1 MKHRPV
7 EQWSI
12 AKSLAL
18 LAAIFA
24 VVVGA
29 TLPTAVAASSGVGH
43 AVQLC
48 SGEQVFVL
56 DDDRGGPL
64 DQDPPSSSLEC
75 AACLAAAFA
84 AVIPSP
90 PSETP
95 TTPPCL
101 VPEGGLARSDFA
113 VTAAKRPAPRPPSTA
128 PPVA

>member
-1 MKHRPV
+1 MEHRPV

-12 AKSLAL
+12 ARSLAL

-24 VVVGA
+24 IFVGA

-48 SGEQVFVL
+48 SGEQAFVL
-56 DDDRGGPL
+56 DDDRGGPVE
-64 DQDPPSSSLEC
+64 QDPASVSLEC

-95 TTPPCL
+95 ATPPCL
-101 VPEGGLARSDFA
+101 APERGLVPSDYA
-113 VTAAKRPAPRPPSTA
+113 VSAATRPAPRPPSTA
-128 PPVA
+128 PPIA

>member
-56 DDDRGGPL
+56 DDGRGGPL
-64 DQDPPSSSLEC
+64 DRDPASGSLEC

-84 AVIPSP
+84 AVIPLP
-90 PSETP
+90 PSETSA
-95 TTPPCL
+95 TPPCL
-101 VPEGGLARSDFA
+101 TSEDGFVTSDLAAA
-113 VTAAKRPAPRPPSTA
+113 VATRPAPRPPSTA
-128 PPVA
+128 PPIA